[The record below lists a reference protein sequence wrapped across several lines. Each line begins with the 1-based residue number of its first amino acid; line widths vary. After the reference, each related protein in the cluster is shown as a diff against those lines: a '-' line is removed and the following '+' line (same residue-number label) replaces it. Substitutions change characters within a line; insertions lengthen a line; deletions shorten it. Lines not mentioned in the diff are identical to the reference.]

1 MIPSK
6 HFRIGTGFVSGNRI
20 PEAHSLRLP
29 PSRAGWGQ
37 ISPGAPSSHQPRC
50 PEPFSPL
57 QLPGLSRRTPYHL
70 LSPGVATPSTRLQAD
85 QASHRTP
92 VICWR
97 GCPST
102 PFLPPHPLRQHTA
115 FSAQD
120 PAGVLSSTRCTS
132 LPASLTP
139 PPAPPPAGST
149 DSIFCSCIFLPTW
162 ITAEPTALHREL
174 LETWIK
180 SATWTLIVLNL
191 FLCDSC
197 VCHTKGKA
205 TPRWSLEAHV
215 PEEPLFP
222 WHVPT
227 LSPDGPPKPNKSRV
241 R

>member
-139 PPAPPPAGST
+139 PPPRPQPAAPTPFFVHAYFSPPGLRRSPLHCT
-149 DSIFCSCIFLPTW
+149 ENFWKHGLSQPHGLSSC
-162 ITAEPTALHREL
+162 
-174 LETWIK
+174 
-180 SATWTLIVLNL
+180 
-191 FLCDSC
+191 
-197 VCHTKGKA
+197 
-205 TPRWSLEAHV
+205 
-215 PEEPLFP
+215 
-222 WHVPT
+222 
-227 LSPDGPPKPNKSRV
+227 
-241 R
+241 